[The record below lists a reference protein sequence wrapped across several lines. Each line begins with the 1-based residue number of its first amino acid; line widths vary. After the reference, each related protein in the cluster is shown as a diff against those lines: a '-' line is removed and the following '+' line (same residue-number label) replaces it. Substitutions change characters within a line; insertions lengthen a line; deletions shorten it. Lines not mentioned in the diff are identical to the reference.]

1 MSAMP
6 EPMTQHRLL
15 FFLNSGVRGGIE
27 EHVLSLLQRLPRD
40 RFIFGLACPPELIHA
55 MTPDLTDLPVTVFA
69 VRATGWTRWRDIWQ
83 LRSIV
88 RQFQPDIV
96 HCHLFRA
103 TLVGAPLARA
113 MRVPVVFET
122 YHGREAW
129 RQGGRLKGQFVIDR
143 LVSHCVSHIIAVSE
157 AAARF
162 LTEHKHI
169 PAQKI
174 TVIPNGRDLQAFQP
188 GSGARGRTVR
198 HRFGI
203 PATAPVLGVVGR
215 LEPQKGHCYLLQA
228 MPQICAAFPET
239 RLLLVGEGSLDAA
252 LQAQTAELG
261 LQDHV
266 IFAQFQRD
274 IPAFLEA
281 MDIVVLPSLH
291 EGLSLTSIEA
301 SAMAKPMVA
310 TAVDGTPEVVRDGL
324 TGLLVPPAAPD
335 ALADAVLAL
344 LQHPDRAFQYGAAA
358 HAWVRQQFDLQ
369 RQVTETERLYREF
382 IAMQKR

>member
-1 MSAMP
+1 MHNMP
-6 EPMTQHRLL
+6 EPITRSRLL
-15 FFLNSGVRGGIE
+15 FFLNSGVHGGIE
-27 EHVLSLLQRLPRD
+27 EHVLSLLQHLPRD
-40 RFIFGLACPPELIHA
+40 RFVFGLACPPELIDA
-55 MTPDLTDLPVTVFA
+55 MASDLTELPVTVFP
-69 VRATGWTRWRDIWQ
+69 VRATSWTRWRDIWQ
-83 LRSIV
+83 LRSIL

-103 TLVGAPLARA
+103 TLVGAPLAWL
-113 MRVPVVFET
+113 MRVPVILET

-129 RQGGRLKGQFVIDR
+129 RQGGGLKGSFVIDR
-143 LVSHCVSHIIAVSE
+143 LVAHCVGHMIAVSE

-162 LTEHKHI
+162 LTDHKRI

-188 GSGARGRTVR
+188 GSGIQGRAVR
-198 HRFGI
+198 QRLGI
-203 PATAPVLGVVGR
+203 PASAPVLGVIGR
-215 LEPQKGHCYLLQA
+215 LEPQKGHRYLLQA
-228 MPQICAAFPET
+228 LPPICDAFPDI
-239 RLLLVGEGSLDAA
+239 RLLLVGEGSLDAT
-252 LQAQTAELG
+252 LQAQATDLG
-261 LQDHV
+261 LQDNV

-291 EGLSLTSIEA
+291 EGLPLTAIEA

-310 TAVDGTPEVVRDGL
+310 TAVDGTPEVVRDGI

-335 ALADAVLAL
+335 SLADAVLTL
-344 LQHPDRAFQYGAAA
+344 LHHPDLAFQYGTAA

-369 RQVTETERLYREF
+369 RQVAETERLYLKF

>member
-1 MSAMP
+1 
-6 EPMTQHRLL
+6 MTRTRLL

-40 RFIFGLACPPELIHA
+40 RFILGLACPPELVHA
-55 MTPDLTDLPVTVFA
+55 MASDLPVTVFT

-83 LRSIV
+83 LRSIL

-103 TLVGAPLARA
+103 TLVGAPLAWA
-113 MRVPVVFET
+113 MRVPVIFET

-129 RQGGRLKGQFVIDR
+129 RQGGGLKGNFVIDR
-143 LVSHCVSHIIAVSE
+143 LVSHCVDHIIAVSG

-162 LTEHKHI
+162 LTEHKQI

-174 TVIPNGRDLQAFQP
+174 TVIPNGRDLRTFQP
-188 GSGARGRTVR
+188 GSGTQGRAVR
-198 HRFGI
+198 QRFGI
-203 PATAPVLGVVGR
+203 PASAPVLGVIGR
-215 LEPQKGHCYLLQA
+215 LEPQKGHRYLLQA
-228 MPQICAAFPET
+228 LPHICAAFPDT
-239 RLLLVGEGSLDAA
+239 RLLVVGEGSLSDA
-252 LQAQTAELG
+252 LQAQAADLS
-261 LQDHV
+261 LQDNV
-266 IFAQFQRD
+266 ILAQFQRD

-291 EGLSLTSIEA
+291 EGLPLTAIEA

-324 TGLLVPPAAPD
+324 TGLLVPAAAPES
-335 ALADAVLAL
+335 LADAVLTL
-344 LQHPDRAFQYGAAA
+344 LQHPDLAFQYGAAA
-358 HAWVRQQFDLQ
+358 HAWVHQQFDLQ
-369 RQVTETERLYREF
+369 RQVAETERLYLEF

>member
-1 MSAMP
+1 MSHP
-6 EPMTQHRLL
+6 ITPTRLL

-40 RFIFGLACPPELIHA
+40 RFVLGLACPPELIHA
-55 MTPDLTDLPVTVFA
+55 MSTDLTDLPVTAFA
-69 VRATGWTRWRDIWQ
+69 VRATGWTQWRDIWQ
-83 LRSIV
+83 LRGII
-88 RQFQPDIV
+88 RQFRPDIV

-103 TLVGAPLARA
+103 TFVGAPLAWV
-113 MRVPVVFET
+113 MRVPVILET

-129 RQGGRLKGQFVIDR
+129 RQGGRLKGRFFIDR
-143 LVSHCVSHIIAVSE
+143 LVSHCVGHIIAVSE

-162 LTEHKHI
+162 LKEQKRI
-169 PAQKI
+169 PAHKI

-188 GSGARGRTVR
+188 GHGSQGRAVR
-198 HRFGI
+198 QRFGI
-203 PATAPVLGVVGR
+203 PVSAPVLGVIGR
-215 LEPQKGHCYLLQA
+215 LEPQKGHHYLLQA
-228 MPQICAAFPET
+228 LPHICDAFPDT

-252 LQAQTAELG
+252 LQAQAADLG
-261 LQDHV
+261 LQDSV
-266 IFAQFQRD
+266 IFTQFQRN

-291 EGLSLTSIEA
+291 EGLPLTAIEA
-301 SAMAKPMVA
+301 SAMAKPIVA

-335 ALADAVLAL
+335 SLADAVLTL
-344 LQHPDRAFQYGAAA
+344 LQHPDLAFQYSAAA

-369 RQVTETERLYREF
+369 HQVAETERLYLKF
-382 IAMQKR
+382 AAMKKKS